1 MRAAAAGLIVRAVSF
16 SAYLTTF
23 PFGGIAGEAC
33 IEVITGVPADHADA
47 KDRFARLWASMSGL
61 RGVGCFWLQ
70 APWGAPN
77 LDAGLL
83 AMTEDVQHI
92 RRIVPF
98 ADARPTTLSLTQ
110 IVDVTSLLD
119 GQADPGQLR
128 QSLSL
133 RLQVPRAE
141 EIVVRSCHTANLTST
156 HLDALAEHFEPAGV
170 VPVGYLHVPPDSLQ
184 AALVAVAKA
193 NTLWRVVPQTGERP
207 RIALLVET

>member
-1 MRAAAAGLIVRAVSF
+1 MSF

-33 IEVITGVPADHADA
+33 IEVITDVPADHADA
-47 KDRFARLWASMSGL
+47 KERFARLWASMSGL

-83 AMTEDVQHI
+83 AMTEDVQQL
-92 RRIVPF
+92 RRVVPF
-98 ADARPTTLSLTQ
+98 ADARPTTLTLTQ
-110 IVDVTSLLD
+110 IVDVTGLL
-119 GQADPGQLR
+119 GGEAVDPGQLR
-128 QSLSL
+128 QSLAL

-141 EIVVRSCHTANLTST
+141 EIVVQVCHPANLTST

-170 VPVGYLHVPPDSLQ
+170 APIGYVHVPPDMMQ
-184 AALVAVAKA
+184 AALIAVSKA
-193 NTLWRVVPQTGERP
+193 NTPWRVAPSIGERV
-207 RIALLVET
+207 RIPLVEEA